1 MQRSLP
7 IQGDSHMMITRW
19 SPFQAIDREIALLNR
34 AVGNSTAATENV
46 YRPAIEVQED
56 EASYILK
63 VALPG
68 VRREDI
74 DVQVT
79 PESVSLTAEHPYK
92 RDEQKATYRSEL
104 WYGKFT
110 RQLTLARKVN
120 PEQVTAQYE
129 NGILELTLP
138 KVMKAQ
144 AVKVNLLADAPKVEP
159 TDAQQENPT

>member
-1 MQRSLP
+1 
-7 IQGDSHMMITRW
+7 MMITRW

-34 AVGNSTAATENV
+34 ALGNTTSATESV

-79 PESVSLTAEHPYK
+79 PESISLTAEHAYTQ
-92 RDEQKATYRSEL
+92 DEKKVTHRSEL

-138 KVMKAQ
+138 KVTKAQ
-144 AVKVNLLADAPKVEP
+144 AIKVNLLTDAPKLEP
-159 TDAQQENPT
+159 TDAQQES

>member
-1 MQRSLP
+1 
-7 IQGDSHMMITRW
+7 MMITRW

-34 AVGNSTAATENV
+34 ALGNSTSAPESV
-46 YRPAIEVQED
+46 YQPPIEVQED
-56 EASYILK
+56 EASYTLK

-68 VRREDI
+68 VRREEI

-79 PESVSLTAEHPYK
+79 PDVVSLTAEHPYTQ
-92 RDEQKATYRSEL
+92 DEQKVTHRSEL

-110 RQLTLARKVN
+110 RQFTLARKVN

-144 AVKVNLLADAPKVEP
+144 AVKVNLVMDAPKVEL
-159 TDAQQENPT
+159 TDAQQEKSAQ

>member
-1 MQRSLP
+1 
-7 IQGDSHMMITRW
+7 MMITRW
-19 SPFQAIDREIALLNR
+19 SPFQAIDREIDLLNR
-34 AVGNSTAATENV
+34 ALGNTTSASESV

-56 EASYILK
+56 DVSYTLK

-79 PESVSLTAEHPYK
+79 PESVVLTAEHPYK
-92 RDEQKATYRSEL
+92 QDEQKAIHRSEL

-144 AVKVNLLADAPKVEP
+144 AIKVNLLTDAPKVVEA
-159 TDAQQENPT
+159 TEAQQES

>member
-1 MQRSLP
+1 
-7 IQGDSHMMITRW
+7 MMITRW

-34 AVGNSTAATENV
+34 ALGNSTVASESV

-56 EASYILK
+56 EANYILK

-79 PESVSLTAEHPYK
+79 PESVSLTAEHPYTENEK
-92 RDEQKATYRSEL
+92 KATYRSEL

-110 RQLTLARKVN
+110 RQLSLARKVN

-138 KVMKAQ
+138 KVAKAQ
-144 AVKVNLLADAPKVEP
+144 AVKVNLLMDAPKVEADTP
-159 TDAQQENPT
+159 QENA